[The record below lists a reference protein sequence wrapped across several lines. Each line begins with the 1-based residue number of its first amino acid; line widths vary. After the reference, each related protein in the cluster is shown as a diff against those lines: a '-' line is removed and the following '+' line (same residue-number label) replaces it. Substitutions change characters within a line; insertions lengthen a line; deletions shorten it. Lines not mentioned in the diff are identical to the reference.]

1 MPGLTPSNERKVCK
15 LISEARLSSM
25 GLLMLIIMLF
35 HNQFGVLGAWGRF
48 IALYGHWAVDAFLF
62 LSGFGLFFALNKERD
77 YSVKRY
83 LLRRFVRIVPAA
95 AIAGTVIYLC
105 GFSNHLG
112 VLGLNL
118 WYIRTILILYL
129 LSPFIY
135 KSLTKWNP
143 TVVALVYIIISF
155 VLVMVSVP
163 LLIKSSFVWKSTVCW
178 TFARVPAFVIGMY
191 VARMDFE
198 LKKLLHPAYIVFV
211 IACLVAA
218 LHFHEERAALKSMST
233 YLHLLPYTLVAFS
246 LPLIITLFGCAK
258 SYIKGG
264 GIESLL
270 VFLGT
275 YSLELYL
282 VHEAIFKYVAKNGG
296 APEIKF
302 LSAYGASV
310 VSAIALNSIVHN
322 IVSKGSKYS

>member
-1 MPGLTPSNERKVCK
+1 
-15 LISEARLSSM
+15 M

-35 HNQFGVLGAWGRF
+35 HNQFGVLGEWGRF

-62 LSGFGLFFALNKERD
+62 LSGFGLFYALNKERD

-83 LLRRFVRIVPAA
+83 LWRRFVRIVPAA
-95 AIAGTVIYLC
+95 AVAGTVIYLC

-118 WYIRTILILYL
+118 WYVRTILILYL

-178 TFARVPAFVIGMY
+178 SLARVPAFVIGMY

-198 LKKLLHPAYIVFV
+198 LKKLLHPAYIIFV

-218 LHFHEERAALKSMST
+218 LHFHEERAALKSLST

-246 LPLIITLFGCAK
+246 LPLIITLFACAK
-258 SYIKGG
+258 PYIKGSM
-264 GIESLL
+264 ESIL

-282 VHEAIFKYVAKNGG
+282 VHEAIFKYVAKIAG

-310 VSAIALNSIVHN
+310 VLAIALNSIVHN
-322 IVSKGSKYS
+322 IVSKGSKHS